1 MVSFQDFK
9 YFYVLFFLFGQAP
22 YYPLNNRTRIK
33 EKTLM
38 SLPFIILVF
47 NFVWCSLIF
56 CTNKDIQINFHNNIT
71 FSVLKYIGF
80 TPNIFVIYVNLTDPY
95 SVCTMNKKL
104 FLICDYMKIK
114 MKIKFNLNKLRL
126 KYLQDFFICL
136 IVISITHIWRIT
148 FKTVFSRNIE
158 IIIFIMKI
166 YVMMSFLHALFYVHF
181 FKFILTSTI
190 DGMKSKNCGAI
201 IMSQIILKA
210 ECIRSNRQL
219 TNYVKQ
225 IRFVHLKLW
234 QIIRIFNRQ
243 FGFCIIAIFLDLMIA
258 TTNALYTEF
267 TIYSNLGIRFS
278 LFRKYI
284 LFNYYN
290 QLNSFN

>member
-38 SLPFIILVF
+38 SVPFIILVF

-56 CTNKDIQINFHNNIT
+56 CTNKDVRINFHNNIT
-71 FSVLKYIGF
+71 FSIMKYIGF
-80 TPNIFVIYVNLTDPY
+80 IPNLFVIYTNLTDPY

-104 FLICDYMKIK
+104 YLICDFMKIQ
-114 MKIKFNLNKLRL
+114 MKIKFNLNKLRS
-126 KYLQDFFICL
+126 KCLQDFFKCL
-136 IVISITHIWRIT
+136 LVITITHIWRIT
-148 FKTVFSRNIE
+148 FKTIFSRNIE
-158 IIIFIMKI
+158 FIIFNMKI
-166 YVMMSFLHALFYVHF
+166 YTMMSFLHALFYVHF
-181 FKFILTSTI
+181 FKFILTSII

-201 IMSQIILKA
+201 IMSQIILKS
-210 ECIRSNRQL
+210 ECNRSNRLL

-225 IRFVHLKLW
+225 IQLVHFKLW

-243 FGFCIIAIFLDLMIA
+243 FGFCIIAIFLDLFLA
-258 TTNALYTEF
+258 TTNALYTEL
-267 TIYSNLGIRFS
+267 TIYSILGFRLS

-284 LFNYYN
+284 LLNYLIN
-290 QLNSFN
+290 